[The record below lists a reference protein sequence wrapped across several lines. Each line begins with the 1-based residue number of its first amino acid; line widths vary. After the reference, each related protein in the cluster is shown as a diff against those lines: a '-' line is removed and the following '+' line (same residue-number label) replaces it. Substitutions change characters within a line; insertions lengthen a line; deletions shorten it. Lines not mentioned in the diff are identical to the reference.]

1 MEEGQRRYAASH
13 MRSQSAALSEAASA
27 VKAAARSYAADAAGP
42 AAAALSFYTLFSLVP
57 LMFLIVA
64 VAGFLFGDVDR
75 LNSVVD
81 QVEAAA
87 GEIVADQLADLLE
100 IAKRQAGASLGIG
113 IALTIFSASGIF
125 LQVQGVLNRIF
136 DVPTERTK
144 GIPAILWK
152 RSVAFVSA
160 LALAILAV
168 TPVVAV
174 GAIQYVTAALVPD
187 DQTWL
192 RVLLSW
198 TVPVASVILL
208 MAVVGLTFQT
218 MTAVL
223 IPWRAARRGGAATA
237 VIGLPAAYLVG
248 TFLGRVGNSGTLG
261 ALGGIAV
268 LLFFF
273 NLMWQVYL
281 FGAELTKVYVD
292 ALDSDE
298 GARQG
303 RPTRAAGGG
312 TAGEGKAPLGSGLAG
327 AFGLLLGFAIGR
339 RKR

>member
-1 MEEGQRRYAASH
+1 MEEEKRQYAASH
-13 MRSQSAALSEAASA
+13 MRFESASLHKAGTA
-27 VKAAARSYAADAAGP
+27 VKAAIRSFSADAAGP
-42 AAAALSFYTLFSLVP
+42 SAAALSFYTLFSLVP

-64 VAGFLFGDVDR
+64 IAGFLFGDVDR

-81 QVEAAA
+81 QVETAA
-87 GEIVADQLADLLE
+87 GEIVADQIADLLE

-113 IALTIFSASGIF
+113 IALTVFSASGIF
-125 LQVQGVLNRIF
+125 LQVQVVLNRIF

-144 GIPAILWK
+144 GISAILWK

-160 LALAILAV
+160 LVLAVLAV

-174 GAIQYVTAALVPD
+174 GAIQYVTRTLVPD

-198 TVPVASVILL
+198 TVPVASLILL
-208 MAVVGLTFQT
+208 IAVVGLTFQT

-223 IPWRAARRGGAATA
+223 IPWRAAWRGGAATA
-237 VIGLPAAYLVG
+237 LIGLPAAYLVG

-261 ALGGIAV
+261 ALGGIAI

-292 ALDSDE
+292 TLNSDE
-298 GARQG
+298 VAPHDRPAR
-303 RPTRAAGGG
+303 A
-312 TAGEGKAPLGSGLAG
+312 TATTGEGPAPLSSGLAG

-339 RKR
+339 RRK